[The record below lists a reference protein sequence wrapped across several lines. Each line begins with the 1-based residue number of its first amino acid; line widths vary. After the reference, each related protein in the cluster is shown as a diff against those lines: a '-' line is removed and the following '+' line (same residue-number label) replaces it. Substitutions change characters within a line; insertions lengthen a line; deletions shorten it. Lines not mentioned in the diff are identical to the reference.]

1 VATPAG
7 AARTL
12 KLLLDEMHAPLAAD
26 ALRADGHDVVAVAAT
41 PALRGTSDEDLL
53 TYAAAHGLIIVTE
66 NVVDFAAIA
75 SAWAMEGRP
84 HAGLIF
90 TSPKRFNR
98 ATLAY
103 PGNLMVALRALL
115 GNPPDIGASG
125 TWWLS

>member
-1 VATPAG
+1 
-7 AARTL
+7 
-12 KLLLDEMHAPLAAD
+12 
-26 ALRADGHDVVAVAAT
+26 
-41 PALRGTSDEDLL
+41 L

-75 SAWAMEGRP
+75 TAWATKGQP

-98 ATLAY
+98 ATVAY
-103 PGNLMVALRALL
+103 PGNLIVELRALL